1 MTKGKKI
8 ALISIGVIVIAFG
21 IYFFIANSKG
31 KLNKKQKEDR
41 LFAFNRN

>member
-8 ALISIGVIVIAFG
+8 VLISIGVLIIAFG
-21 IYFFIANSKG
+21 VYFFIASSKG

-41 LFAFNRN
+41 IFEFNRK